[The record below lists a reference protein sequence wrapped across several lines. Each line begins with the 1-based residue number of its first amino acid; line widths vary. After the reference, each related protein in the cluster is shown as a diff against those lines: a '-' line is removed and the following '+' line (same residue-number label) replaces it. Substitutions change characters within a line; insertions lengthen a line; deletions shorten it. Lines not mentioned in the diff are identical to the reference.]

1 MLDEIRTKAWSGR
14 IDEAHAE
21 LEEMAK
27 SEGVAAEQLGCARL
41 ALELGFLDVALMT
54 LQIAHGR
61 FPDNSD
67 IAAELAQLYHDRGE
81 HDRADRVLP
90 PESSEEA
97 DVFSVPVQTEGTEDH
112 EQVHQEPSLEPN
124 TSTDEDFVEALA
136 PSKADLVRFC
146 HLFAGREHVHA
157 RQWYDPHRGTG
168 YSPVEQPMTPGLV
181 QAHLDGSITMGIYP
195 VRSDQTVNFF
205 AFDLDIV
212 KRAVERARGN
222 REETIRLRRLL
233 RETGREFLEVLEA
246 QGVPALL
253 ADSGYKGR
261 HLWVLLDEPMS
272 ADLVRKAAIGLSRL
286 LVLPSVDF
294 SLEVFPKQGQVSDDQ
309 LGNLIKL
316 PLGVHKRS
324 GRRAWFLDQDDKPVK
339 DPWKLLRSTP
349 RMTQEQIFDILD
361 RVRDLPIPEQ
371 LEDLPP
377 DALPRPSA
385 QPDRPLFTEAN
396 FDQENEVGALK
407 RRCPV
412 LEKIIEKGLEER
424 RLSHDE
430 QVVLRHTMGHIP
442 AGVLAVNYVFQ
453 RCPEVPPSQFL
464 QTPLSGNPMSCPKI
478 RKRIPEL
485 TSSVK
490 CHCRFTVNPDHYP
503 TPVLHVQEARARGEI
518 LEGAPKA
525 EPRAVMAEDLA
536 RTYVHLDEKL
546 KRLQTE
552 YDDVRKRFVD
562 ALGLL
567 PGRTLPMPDGR
578 WVLED
583 VESMPVITWKSADL
597 EES

>member
-1 MLDEIRTKAWSGR
+1 MLDEIRTKAWGGQ

-21 LEEMAK
+21 LEELAK
-27 SEGVAAEQLGCARL
+27 TQGDAALQLGCARL

-61 FPDNSD
+61 FPDDAD
-67 IAAELAQLYHDRGE
+67 ISAELSQLYHDRGE

-90 PESSEEA
+90 SPDSNDLDDFAQQAAEPGKGEPEEVKEQTYHNDSS
-97 DVFSVPVQTEGTEDH
+97 G
-112 EQVHQEPSLEPN
+112 
-124 TSTDEDFVEALA
+124 DFVEALS

-146 HLFAGREHVHA
+146 HMFSGREHVHA

-222 REETIRLRRLL
+222 REETIELRRQL
-233 RETGREFLEVLEA
+233 RETGRGMFEVLRA
-246 QGVPALL
+246 HGVPALL

-261 HLWVLLDEPMS
+261 HLWVFLDEPMS
-272 ADLVRKAAIGLSRL
+272 ADLVRKAAIGLSRIL
-286 LVLPSVDF
+286 MLPSVDF
-294 SLEVFPKQGQVSDDQ
+294 SLEVFPKQAQVSDDQ

-324 GRRAWFLDQDDKPVK
+324 GRRAWFLDHDDKPVK
-339 DPWKLLRSTP
+339 DPWKLLRSTA
-349 RMTQEQIFDILD
+349 RLTQEQIFDILD

-371 LEDLPP
+371 PESPP
-377 DALPRPSA
+377 SDALPRPSA

-412 LEKIIEKGLEER
+412 LEKIIVKGLEER

-490 CHCRFTVNPDHYP
+490 CHCKFTVNPDHYP

-518 LEGAPKA
+518 LEGTPKTG
-525 EPRAVMAEDLA
+525 PRGQMAEDLA

-546 KRLQTE
+546 KRLQSE

-567 PGRTLPMPDGR
+567 PGRTLPMSDGL

-583 VESMPVITWKSADL
+583 VESMPVIAWKPADP

>member
-1 MLDEIRTKAWSGR
+1 MLDEIRTKAWSGQV
-14 IDEAHAE
+14 DEAHAE
-21 LEEMAK
+21 LEALARAEGA
-27 SEGVAAEQLGCARL
+27 SEAQLACARL
-41 ALELGFLDVALMT
+41 ALELGFPDVALMA

-61 FPDNSD
+61 FPDD
-67 IAAELAQLYHDRGE
+67 EKIASELAQLYRDRGE
-81 HDRADRVLP
+81 HERADRVRP
-90 PESSEEA
+90 PGIEEERTDFAEPVAEPQPEKNELTPTES
-97 DVFSVPVQTEGTEDH
+97 D
-112 EQVHQEPSLEPN
+112 
-124 TSTDEDFVEALA
+124 DFVEALS

-146 HLFAGREHVHA
+146 HIFAGREHVHA
-157 RQWYDPHRGTG
+157 RQWHDPQRGSG

-222 REETIRLRRLL
+222 REETVRLRRLL
-233 RETGREFLEVLEA
+233 RETGREMLDVLQA
-246 QGVPALL
+246 QGVPAIL

-261 HLWVLLDEPMS
+261 HLWVFLDEPIS

-286 LVLPSVDF
+286 LVLPSADF

-324 GRRAWFLDQDDKPVK
+324 GRRAWFLDADDKPVR
-339 DPWKLLRSTP
+339 DPWHLLRTSP
-349 RMTQEQIFDILD
+349 RMTQEQIFDVLD
-361 RVRDLPIPEQ
+361 RVRDLPIPDQ
-371 LEDLPP
+371 PDDLPQ
-377 DALPRPSA
+377 DALPRPSS

-396 FDQENEVGALK
+396 FDQDNEVGALK

-442 AGVLAVNYVFQ
+442 AGVLGVNYVFQ

-490 CHCRFTVNPDHYP
+490 CHCKFTVNPDHYP

-518 LEGAPKA
+518 AEGAPKA
-525 EPRAVMAEDLA
+525 GARVELAEDLA

-546 KRLQTE
+546 KRLQSE
-552 YDDVRKRFVD
+552 YDEVQKRFVD

-567 PGRTLPMPDGR
+567 PGRALPMLDGR

-583 VESMPVITWKSADL
+583 VESMPVIIWKPAD
-597 EES
+597 EET